1 MKRINLVLEGSGI
14 LGIAYIG
21 AVKYLTERGYVLNR
35 IAATSSGSLFGALL
49 AAGYTANE
57 MEIITLETNFAHLIG
72 DLNLSLREKIELL
85 IVQNGIYNGD
95 ILEAWLN
102 DLLEAKGIYTFKDL
116 KLKGVVKSY
125 EIMATDV
132 TRGNA
137 LVLPQDLKQ
146 YNIEPLSYPVA
157 KGVRMSISIP
167 YFFTPVVLE
176 FNNNINYISDGG
188 VVYNYPINF
197 FEGIYNTNYNR
208 IPTIG
213 VRMSPGSISFKEN
226 YDIDVLNYTVQ
237 LIGTLSSNSSAPGS
251 IAKYID
257 RTISIPPVGVSPLEF
272 DLTQEDKI
280 RLINSGY
287 NSAKAFIEGYYSKEE
302 RI

>member
-1 MKRINLVLEGSGI
+1 MVDFK
-14 LGIAYIG
+14 
-21 AVKYLTERGYVLNR
+21 GY
-35 IAATSSGSLFGALL
+35 
-49 AAGYTANE
+49 
-57 MEIITLETNFAHLIG
+57 
-72 DLNLSLREKIELL
+72 D
-85 IVQNGIYNGD
+85 
-95 ILEAWLN
+95 
-102 DLLEAKGIYTFKDL
+102 
-116 KLKGVVKSY
+116 
-125 EIMATDV
+125 
-132 TRGNA
+132 

-257 RTISIPPVGVSPLEF
+257 RTISIPSVGVSPLEF

-287 NSAKAFIEGYYSKEE
+287 NSAKAFIEGYCSKEE